1 MKITLRKGSVGAA
14 SVKVAEPGAPT
25 PSETTPSEPSAESGV
40 DALPPIL
47 EESASGAPAISRR
60 KGVDILGI
68 IFAVLGFLAIA
79 VFVSLVIL
87 QGSEISFYKASE
99 SLWLK

>member
-1 MKITLRKGSVGAA
+1 MKITLKKGSIGAA
-14 SVKVAEPGAPT
+14 SVKVAEPGAT
-25 PSETTPSEPSAESGV
+25 SAESGG

-47 EESASGAPAISRR
+47 EESAGGAPSISRR
-60 KGVDILGI
+60 KGVDISGI

-87 QGSEISFYKASE
+87 QGSEISFYKAPE

>member
-25 PSETTPSEPSAESGV
+25 PSEPSAESGGE
-40 DALPPIL
+40 ALPPIL
-47 EESASGAPAISRR
+47 EESSAGASVISRR
-60 KGVDILGI
+60 KGIDIFGI
-68 IFAVLGFLAIA
+68 VFAVLGFLTIA
-79 VFVSLVIL
+79 VFVTLVIL
-87 QGSEISFYKASE
+87 QGSEISFYKAAE